1 MTFNRV
7 SAFTVAVAVAVAAG
21 AVVAACSEE
30 TGVLTGTAW
39 PCAGPSYIHTAH
51 LWVFRGSTV
60 VERSTVPGGT
70 TYRFVL
76 PPGRYRIA
84 NTGNVG
90 GPTNAVVVG
99 GQTTH
104 VNVPDLCK

>member
-1 MTFNRV
+1 MRTNRA
-7 SAFTVAVAVAVAAG
+7 SRLVAAPATALLLG
-21 AVVAACSEE
+21 GLAACGSPQ

-51 LWVFRGSTV
+51 LWLLKDSTV
-60 VERSTVPGGT
+60 VKQLTVPGGS

-76 PPGRYRIA
+76 RPGRYRIA
-84 NTGNVG
+84 NTGDLG